1 MQRKPPGAPL
11 SILESRILEAEA
23 AVDAA
28 FERVA
33 AADARLAALV
43 ELLEDQGDHEPEI
56 REAGDG
62 EADIVFDDPALAGL
76 SPSLWNRVV
85 RGLED
90 LRQAPEG
97 AQQAEVALRACN
109 LPEPHVSPFI
119 EHAARTLGVPVEW
132 LASRN

>member
-1 MQRKPPGAPL
+1 MQRKPPCAPL

-56 REAGDG
+56 REAGEGGWNEVHED
-62 EADIVFDDPALAGL
+62 ARLIAVRPGL
-76 SPSLWNRVV
+76 LEW
-85 RGLED
+85 RGCP
-90 LRQAPEG
+90 APEIL
-97 AQQAEVALRACN
+97 AD
-109 LPEPHVSPFI
+109 
-119 EHAARTLGVPVEW
+119 HAGIPVEW
-132 LASRN
+132 LTGRN